1 MKMTKY
7 HPFKSHEAK
16 EKFLKL
22 YDEKSEQWSVP
33 SETQMVNTSYGRTF
47 IRVSGPV
54 DASPLVLLHG
64 KAANSL
70 MWMSNIEALSKDYRT
85 YAVDTID
92 DYGRSVYTKSLKDG
106 NDYVKWLDELFAS
119 LKLQKDINLMGL
131 SMGGWIAS
139 QYLLNFPDKLNKV
152 ILLEPAATVLPVR
165 LMFYIRAFLAVIPLY
180 YFFKNMYCWT
190 FEDYAKKDAKGME
203 NLINEAYIGFKCFK
217 VKLPPKFTVLDDKEW
232 DNIKVP
238 TLFLVGE
245 NEKEYSARKAI
256 HRLNRVAP
264 QIETGLIPNAGHDM
278 LLVQTEMVNSKV
290 LEFLK

>member
-1 MKMTKY
+1 MEINEY
-7 HPFKSHEAK
+7 HPFKSQDAK
-16 EKFLKL
+16 ENYLKI
-22 YDEKSEQWSVP
+22 YDDAAKNWPVP
-33 SETQMVNTSYGRTF
+33 SEVRMVDTGYGKTF
-47 IRVSGPV
+47 VRISGPV
-54 DASPLVLLHG
+54 DAPPLVLLHG

-70 MWMSNIEALSKDYRT
+70 MWIQNIEALSKDYRT

-106 NDYVKWLDELFAS
+106 NDYVKWLDELFTS

-139 QYLLNFPDKLNKV
+139 QYLLNFPEKLNKV

-203 NLINEAYIGFKCFK
+203 SLINGAYIGFKCFK
-217 VKLPPKFTVLDDKEW
+217 VKMPPKFTVLSDEEW
-232 DNIKVP
+232 ENIKVP

-256 HRLNRVAP
+256 HRLNSVAP

-278 LLVQTEMVNSKV
+278 LLVQTDLINKKI